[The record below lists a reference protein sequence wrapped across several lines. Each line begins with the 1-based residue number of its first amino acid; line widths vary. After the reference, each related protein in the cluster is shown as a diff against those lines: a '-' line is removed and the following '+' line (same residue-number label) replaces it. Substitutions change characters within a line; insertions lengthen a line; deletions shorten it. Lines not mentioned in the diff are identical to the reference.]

1 MRGGLQDEEPLPGF
15 PDITINQTIGI
26 LACST
31 SDKQW
36 R

>member
-1 MRGGLQDEEPLPGF
+1 MCVQNPESLPDF
-15 PDITINQTIGI
+15 PDITINQSIGI

-31 SDKQW
+31 ADKQW